1 MIIMDTTSIIN
12 RLNKRCAG
20 GLDGG
25 HVGRLIL
32 RLSEEEQRQRKVE
45 APEGLFQMARYVLK
59 KKEAWKSHT
68 VTSMERESHSVSLSC
83 NFKLSS
89 NSTFPILYSFQAAPV
104 QLKQYQIFHVSSG
117 PMKTPFQ
124 PWCRSDGHQFYWGG
138 SGRGVTGRCK
148 WKGVATGMGLDRREM
163 LNVSKVTQEESWK
176 ECGLFNFMQYF
187 SLAQWEVSL
196 WIWCWILTS
205 WVWKS

>member
-1 MIIMDTTSIIN
+1 MWP
-12 RLNKRCAG
+12 G

-59 KKEAWKSHT
+59 KKRPENRIP

-104 QLKQYQIFHVSSG
+104 ACDVWSSWNNITFS
-117 PMKTPFQ
+117 MFQ
-124 PWCRSDGHQFYWGG
+124 VGL
-138 SGRGVTGRCK
+138 
-148 WKGVATGMGLDRREM
+148 WKHLSSPGVAQMVINFTGVAADVASLGDANGKELRRGWAWTGER
-163 LNVSKVTQEESWK
+163 
-176 ECGLFNFMQYF
+176 
-187 SLAQWEVSL
+187 
-196 WIWCWILTS
+196 CWTCR
-205 WVWKS
+205 K